1 MKPTKVIYM
10 GKRLKDMYPH
20 ATAWQVFKYK
30 LYRLWIKTL
39 WVLAL
44 TVVVVGIFEAGS
56 YLNPATITLPPNQII
71 VEVPAKLSVM
81 TRIAKCES
89 NGSHYAKNG
98 QVLVSGNKNGS
109 VDVGLYQINTIWFRE
124 ATDMGL
130 NLFVEKDNIAFANH
144 LLDKYGTEPWV
155 WTKPCWNK

>member
-1 MKPTKVIYM
+1 MKSIKVTYM
-10 GKRLKDMYPH
+10 GKRLKDIYPH
-20 ATAWQVFKYK
+20 ATKWQVFKYRVRRFMIQ
-30 LYRLWIKTL
+30 LAWCL
-39 WVLAL
+39 VLAL
-44 TVVVVGIFEAGS
+44 VVVGIFEAGR
-56 YLNPATITLPPNQII
+56 YINPPII
-71 VEVPAKLSVM
+71 YTQQEIIKEVPAKLSVM